1 MEAFD
6 ISVEGFSGPL
16 DLLCSLVESRQME
29 ASRIKVRQLV
39 RIYGVYLARTKRASV
54 ETIAEFFYM
63 VAGLLLSKTRSLL
76 PGAEPEPE
84 EELEVDEEAIMET
97 LVRYRPYHAA
107 SRWLW
112 ERLEEQSRCFR
123 RPAQGAVEAGGEEAL
138 DLEYDVGDL
147 YFLARVWWG
156 VFERHNRERSRE
168 RERLLEEEA
177 ADWDGFAEAAP
188 DEALIEDRI
197 AELDGQLAREGMLF
211 LSALC
216 RAAHSVKLLV
226 VTLLAL
232 LEMCRMG
239 RVRIEQEE
247 LFADVKVLAEPTA

>member
-63 VAGLLLSKTRSLL
+63 AAGLLLSKTRSLL
-76 PGAEPEPE
+76 PGAEPGPE
-84 EELEVDEEAIMET
+84 EEIEVDEEALMET
-97 LVRYRPYHAA
+97 LVRYRPYRVA
-107 SRWLW
+107 SHWLW
-112 ERLEEQSRCFR
+112 GRLEEQSRCFR
-123 RPAQGAVEAGGEEAL
+123 
-138 DLEYDVGDL
+138 
-147 YFLARVWWG
+147 
-156 VFERHNRERSRE
+156 
-168 RERLLEEEA
+168 
-177 ADWDGFAEAAP
+177 
-188 DEALIEDRI
+188 IEDRI
-197 AELDGQLAREGMLF
+197 AELDGRLAREGTLF

-247 LFADVKVLAEPTA
+247 LFADVKVLAEPAA